1 MKKLYVFI
9 FIVIASTFS
18 ACFKDLDTVP
28 LDPNIT
34 TSGNAFKDEAVYK
47 QFLGKLYAGLA
58 VSGQKGPAG
67 EPDIQGIDEGFGQ
80 YLRGYWYHQ
89 ELPTDEAIIGWADQT
104 IYDFHD
110 LDWTPSDGFTFAF
123 YSRIFY
129 QIVVCNEFLRET
141 TDAKLNERNVSAP
154 VRAEIVDYRAE
165 ARFLRAL
172 SYWHAL
178 DVFRNVPFV
187 TENDK
192 VGAFFPNQI
201 KAPELFKYIETELLD
216 IENIIKA
223 PRTNQ
228 YGRADRAAVWTLL
241 AKLYLNAE
249 TYIGQKKYNECLS
262 VCEKVINA
270 GYSLEPQYSHLF
282 LADNHKSNEMIFP
295 VAFDGINTRTYGGM
309 TFIIRAGIGGSIN
322 PLASGVSG
330 GWGGSRTTRQFVEKF
345 PADLTGEVVNFN
357 AGANLAKIFVAS
369 TSNNFAG
376 DDVTSTLAQIVSQSG
391 IFEGYKYFNANEEFL
406 ILRSANGTKYGDNDS
421 NGTLEV
427 NGTNIKVSVAGLYYV
442 KINLKDFTYVLE
454 KRDWSIVGSAVPGGQ
469 APLVWD
475 ANLKM
480 LRIKTELNI
489 GSFILR
495 ANGNDM
501 LTFGDPQLDGILT
514 EGAGGINITKSGSH
528 DLIVDLARPDYTY
541 QLRFTSFDKR
551 GIFGT
556 EGQILD
562 INTIKDIP
570 VFNNGYAV
578 LKFKNITSTGQTG
591 SNVDFP
597 DTDFPMFRLA
607 DVYLMAA
614 EAILRGANGSKAT
627 AVQYV
632 NTVRE
637 RAYTGSAGNITESE
651 LTLDFLLDERG
662 RELYWEC
669 HRRTDLVRF
678 NKLTTGDYLWAWKGG
693 VSQGQAVDSKYNIF
707 PIPAADLSANP
718 NLQQNPGYN

>member
-34 TSGNAFKDEAVYK
+34 TSGTAFKDEAVYK

-58 VSGQKGPAG
+58 VSGQEGPSG
-67 EPDIQGIDEGFGQ
+67 QPDIQGIDEGFGQ
-80 YLRGYWYHQ
+80 YLRGFWYHQ
-89 ELPTDEAIIGWADQT
+89 ELPTDEALIGWNDQT

-110 LDWTPSDGFTFAF
+110 LDWTASDGFTFAF
-123 YSRIFY
+123 YSRVFY

-141 TDAKLNERNVSAP
+141 TDAKLNERNVSSP

-201 KAPELFKYIETELLD
+201 KAPELFKYIESELLA
-216 IENIIKA
+216 IENTIKA

-270 GYSLEPQYSHLF
+270 GYSLEPQYSHMF

-295 VAFDGINTRTYGGM
+295 VAFDGINTRTWGGM

-345 PADLTGEVVNFN
+345 PADLTGVVVDFN
-357 AGANLAKIFVAS
+357 PGANLAKIFVAS
-369 TSNNFAG
+369 TSNNFSNEDA
-376 DDVTSTLAQIVSQSG
+376 TSTLASKPGQNG
-391 IFEGYKYFNANEEFL
+391 IFEGYKYFNANDEFVL
-406 ILRSANGTKYGDNDS
+406 YRFTNKFGDNGAD
-421 NGTLEV
+421 GTLES
-427 NGTNIKVSVAGLYYV
+427 GGANIKIMTSGLYF
-442 KINLKDFTYVLE
+442 IRANLVNNTYVLE
-454 KRDWSIVGSAVPGGQ
+454 KRDWNIVGSAVPGGE

-475 ANLKM
+475 ADLKM
-480 LRIKTELNI
+480 LRIKTEFNI

-501 LTFGDPQLDGILT
+501 LKLGDPQLDGILN
-514 EGAGGINITKSGSH
+514 EGAGGINITKSGAH
-528 DLIVDLARPDYTY
+528 DLIVDLSRPDYTY
-541 QLRFTSFDKR
+541 QLKFTSFDKR

-651 LTLDFLLDERG
+651 LTFDFLLDERG

-693 VSQGQAVDSKYNIF
+693 VSQGQAVDARFNIF
-707 PIPAADLSANP
+707 PIPAADISANP
-718 NLQQNPGYN
+718 NLEQNPGYN